1 MSSQIFCAITLFV
14 LETRLLASD
23 GEKDPFNAKTDDS
36 LRKITL
42 WTVFCSALFVSLD
55 SEQFE
60 IRFKTKRLIRHWL
73 VFGLLAWDLLLCYY
87 IWKTFLKWTLFFV
100 AGIQTWTTRLS
111 SKNHPLLTLCLTS
124 KSCCHFASFS
134 ISWSHL
140 LSPCHLQ
147 KHLVSFTITW
157 SHPIGIT
164 S

>member
-1 MSSQIFCAITLFV
+1 MSSQIFCAFTLFV

-73 VFGLLAWDLLLCYY
+73 VFGLLA
-87 IWKTFLKWTLFFV
+87 
-100 AGIQTWTTRLS
+100 
-111 SKNHPLLTLCLTS
+111 
-124 KSCCHFASFS
+124 
-134 ISWSHL
+134 
-140 LSPCHLQ
+140 
-147 KHLVSFTITW
+147 
-157 SHPIGIT
+157 
-164 S
+164 